1 MLVHFHERGRFY
13 ERTSEKDA
21 MLRCKFDQKK
31 KVPPVRRHLVEKRYW
46 LEVFPERSVYLI
58 GYFNPNRGL
67 CGVALGI
74 GYLQPDFV

>member
-1 MLVHFHERGRFY
+1 M
-13 ERTSEKDA
+13 SEQVKKTPCCVA
-21 MLRCKFDQKK
+21 NSIRSK

-46 LEVFPERSVYLI
+46 FEVFPERSVYLI

-74 GYLQPDFV
+74 GYLQPDFM